1 MSETNTPQDGFSI
14 YRRTQQR
21 PNRSN
26 KSRKDERVNLLN
38 SVADGSLSAADA
50 LRRLGRTYSSGPIR
64 FHHRISRDNR
74 IEISGLVENQTIT
87 LCVDEWQKLG
97 AYLNGINFK
106 GFVERN
112 DERLR
117 TRRPPCSFKKTNSDE
132 TKEAHETVNDAVEEA
147 IHNAVEAAVHD
158 TVDTDVA
165 VEEAVV
171 TQSDEV

>member
-1 MSETNTPQDGFSI
+1 MSENNTPQDGFSI

-21 PNRSN
+21 SNRSN

-38 SVADGSLSAADA
+38 SVADGSLSADEA
-50 LRRLGRTYSSGPIR
+50 LRRLGRTYSTGPIR

-74 IEISGLVENQTIT
+74 IEISGIVSNQTIT

-112 DERLR
+112 EERLR
-117 TRRPPCSFKKTNSDE
+117 TRRPPRHFKKTDSTTATE
-132 TKEAHETVNDAVEEA
+132 TTEA
-147 IHNAVEAAVHD
+147 EAAETAETAETAED
-158 TVDTDVA
+158 NTT
-165 VEEAVV
+165 
-171 TQSDEV
+171 TQSDES